1 MKKNTKSFQPD
12 SPRIIEQAKS
22 KSGIMDGKN
31 TVTHGDH
38 TSLDIDLYLKGKR
51 YKWSKKILRCS
62 RVAYI
67 L

>member
-1 MKKNTKSFQPD
+1 
-12 SPRIIEQAKS
+12 
-22 KSGIMDGKN
+22 MDGKN